1 MVKVYKYIPQKGD
14 LVWMDFDPTIGR
26 EQKGLRPAI
35 VVSQNI
41 FNKNSSLVYVCPI
54 TSVAKNYPYR
64 IKISTENIVGYVMTE
79 HLKSIDWQG
88 RKLKF
93 VEKAPL
99 EIIESIK
106 NCIDA
111 IID

>member
-1 MVKVYKYIPQKGD
+1 MVKIQRYIPQKGD
-14 LVWMDFDPTIGR
+14 LVWINFDPTIGR

-35 VVSQNI
+35 IVSQNV
-41 FNKNSSLVYVCPI
+41 FNKKSSLTYVCPI

-64 IKISTENIVGYVMTE
+64 IKITTKNIKGFIMIE

-99 EIIESIK
+99 EIIESVK

>member
-1 MVKVYKYIPQKGD
+1 MVKTQRYIPQKGD

-35 VVSQNI
+35 VVSQNM
-41 FNKNSSLVYVCPI
+41 FNKKSSLVFVCPI
-54 TSVAKNYPYR
+54 TTVSKDYPYR
-64 IKISTENIVGYVMTE
+64 IKIIAQNIKGFIMTE
-79 HLKSIDWQG
+79 HLKSIDWNG

-93 VEKAPL
+93 VEKASPD
-99 EIIESIK
+99 IVESVK
-106 NCIDA
+106 NCIGA